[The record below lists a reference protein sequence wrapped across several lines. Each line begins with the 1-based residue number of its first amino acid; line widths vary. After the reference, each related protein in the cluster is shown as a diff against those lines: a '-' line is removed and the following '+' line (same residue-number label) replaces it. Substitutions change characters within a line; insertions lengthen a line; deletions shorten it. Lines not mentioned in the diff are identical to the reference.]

1 MKEFYHWNSIKRP
14 IMKLVIAFCLLTA
27 AISNS
32 FAQDQ
37 LTESVTRG
45 QQVYLSNCISCHM
58 ENGEGVE
65 GAFPPLIKT
74 DYVMG
79 DISRLVNIILKGQSG
94 EIKVNGNVYNM
105 DMPAQSHLSDAEI
118 ADVANYIR
126 NSWGNK
132 SKKSVSPESVSA
144 LRK

>member
-1 MKEFYHWNSIKRP
+1 
-14 IMKLVIAFCLLTA
+14 MKLTVLFCILSA
-27 AISNS
+27 AISAT

-37 LTESVTRG
+37 LGASVSRG
-45 QQVYLSNCISCHM
+45 QQVYLANCMSCHM

-74 DYVMG
+74 DYVTG
-79 DISRLVNIILKGQSG
+79 DIDRLVNIILNGQTG

-105 DMPAQSHLSDAEI
+105 DMPAQSHLSDEEL

-132 SKKSVSPESVSA
+132 TKKIVSPEAVKS

>member
-1 MKEFYHWNSIKRP
+1 
-14 IMKLVIAFCLLTA
+14 MKLTIVFCFLTA
-27 AISNS
+27 AISPS
-32 FAQDQ
+32 LAQDK
-37 LTESVTRG
+37 LGESVTRG
-45 QQVYLSNCISCHM
+45 QQVYLSNCMSCHM

-74 DYVMG
+74 DYVTG
-79 DISRLVNIILKGQSG
+79 DITQLVNIILNGQSG

-105 DMPAQSHLSDAEI
+105 DMPAQSHLSDEEI

-132 SKKSVSPESVSA
+132 SKKMVSPEIIKA